1 MAQLLLIPLIVLG
14 ILAGYLT
21 YNYYAGVKSGTWENH
36 KLLVV
41 LIDDTEGQVGGGP
54 GAVDMAYVLNFVN
67 GSVTNTTPIYPG
79 SMQASNN
86 ISAPP
91 DVPKEK
97 HLKLVDSFYW
107 SNMTQDS
114 QYAQEIVQQS
124 TGIKTDGVVILKP
137 AAVDAIISAL
147 GPIYVNGTLVNGT
160 LVNGTLVNGTDING
174 TLEGDDAINFVRSLQ
189 YHDNMSRGEAV
200 DTLAYAIKNASTSKA
215 KMPVL
220 ISTITEQYS
229 QGNLIVIPPNL
240 FNQMITEE
248 GITKIFGL

>member
-1 MAQLLLIPLIVLG
+1 MNRKLVLLLIPLIVLG
-14 ILAGYLT
+14 TLAGCLT
-21 YNYYAGVKSGTWENH
+21 YNYYVGVKSGTWENH
-36 KLLVV
+36 KLLVI
-41 LIDDTEGQVGGGP
+41 LIDDTEGQAGGGP
-54 GAVDMAYVLNFVN
+54 GAVDMAYVLNVVN
-67 GSVTNTTPIYPG
+67 GSINNTIPIYPG

-114 QYAQEIVQQS
+114 QYAQEIVHQS

-137 AAVDAIISAL
+137 AAVDAIISVV
-147 GPIYVNGTLVNGT
+147 GPIY
-160 LVNGTLVNGTDING
+160 VNGTLVNGTDING

-200 DTLAYAIKNASTSKA
+200 NTLAYTIKNASTNKA

-220 ISTITEQYS
+220 MSTITEQYS
-229 QGNLIVIPPNL
+229 QGNLIVVPSNL

-248 GITKIFGL
+248 GINKILGF